1 MWIKFNT
8 EYVAGIIGGAG
19 LLLFLL
25 ALTADS
31 GMISADGL
39 KGAGTKF
46 AGLTMVLAG
55 GGMKMRAQ
63 GRPKK

>member
-8 EYVAGIIGGAG
+8 DYVAGIIVGAG
-19 LLLFLL
+19 LLLVLL
-25 ALTADS
+25 SLAADS

-46 AGLTMVLAG
+46 AGFAMILAG
-55 GGMKMRAQ
+55 GGMKWRAQ
-63 GRPKK
+63 GRSKQ